1 MNLPERNKK
10 SATDCID
17 QGLMDHIMLA
27 EKYISDQ
34 KSTAIQYS
42 VHWHQQSYQTHDL
55 MPIPSSYP
63 LRSLAFFPMRSWLTM
78 TCEKTQQDFHFRESH
93 PLRDAGN
100 ELGRGIPK
108 QLQNRQVVQVQVV
121 QNKVNAYAFVSVE
134 LLETMTRGLVSWIIS
149 VVQEVIFSSALDIL
163 GVL

>member
-1 MNLPERNKK
+1 
-10 SATDCID
+10 
-17 QGLMDHIMLA
+17 
-27 EKYISDQ
+27 
-34 KSTAIQYS
+34 
-42 VHWHQQSYQTHDL
+42 
-55 MPIPSSYP
+55 
-63 LRSLAFFPMRSWLTM
+63 M

-100 ELGRGIPK
+100 ELGRGILK

>member
-17 QGLMDHIMLA
+17 QGLMDHIMLS

-63 LRSLAFFPMRSWLTM
+63 LGSLAFFPMRS
-78 TCEKTQQDFHFRESH
+78 
-93 PLRDAGN
+93 
-100 ELGRGIPK
+100 
-108 QLQNRQVVQVQVV
+108 
-121 QNKVNAYAFVSVE
+121 
-134 LLETMTRGLVSWIIS
+134 
-149 VVQEVIFSSALDIL
+149 
-163 GVL
+163 